1 MNPYRRTLIALDFDR
16 TFTSDIDFW
25 RGFVEMAIARQH
37 SVICVTGRTDS
48 PISRA
53 ELARVFGLH
62 TFSRLTQCIFC
73 NHTPKRAAVL
83 ARGYNVDIWIDDLP
97 EGVGAKDSN
106 EFREFERSFCV
117 FETLP
122 VLDGNNVNNRTV
134 WRRF

>member
-37 SVICVTGRTDS
+37 RVLCVTGRTDS
-48 PISRA
+48 PTSRA

-73 NHTPKRAAVL
+73 NHAPKRAVVL
-83 ARGYNVDIWIDDLP
+83 ARGYKVDIWVDDLP

-106 EFREFERSFCV
+106 EFREFENSFCV

-122 VLDGNNVNNRTV
+122 VLNGNPVNNRTV
-134 WRRF
+134 CRRV